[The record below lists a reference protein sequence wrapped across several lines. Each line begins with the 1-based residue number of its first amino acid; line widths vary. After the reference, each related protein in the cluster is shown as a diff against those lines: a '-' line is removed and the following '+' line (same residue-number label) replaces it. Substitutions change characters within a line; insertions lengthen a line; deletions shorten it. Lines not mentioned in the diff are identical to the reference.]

1 VAVATP
7 GAGTLEGLH
16 PRFEPGGQNVNTG
29 GVTSTVQVNTCV
41 QVAVFPQPSV
51 AVYVLVCVL
60 KQPFGITAPSDDVM
74 PGVPQSSVA
83 TAAPGAG
90 IPIGLQPR
98 SEPGGQNVN
107 TGGVTSTVQVNTC
120 VQVAVFPQPSVAV
133 YVLVCV
139 LKQPF
144 GITAPSD
151 DVMPGVP
158 QSSVAVAA
166 PGAGTPPPGLHPRS
180 EPGGQN
186 VNTGG
191 VTSTVQVNI
200 CVQVAVFPH
209 PSVAVYVLVCVLKH
223 PFGITA
229 PSDDVIPG
237 VPQSSV
243 AVATP
248 GAGTLEGLHPRSEP
262 GGQNV
267 NTGSVTSTVQ
277 VNTCVQVAVFPH
289 PSVAV

>member
-1 VAVATP
+1 MK
-7 GAGTLEGLH
+7 
-16 PRFEPGGQNVNTG
+16 
-29 GVTSTVQVNTCV
+29 TCV
-41 QVAVFPQPSV
+41 HVAVFPHPSV
-51 AVYVLVCVL
+51 AVYVLVCVR

-83 TAAPGAG
+83 VAAPGAG
-90 IPIGLQPR
+90 TPPPGLHPR

-107 TGGVTSTVQVNTC
+107 TGSVTSTVQVNTC
-120 VQVAVFPQPSVAV
+120 VQVAVFPHPSVAV

-186 VNTGG
+186 VKTGG
-191 VTSTVQVNI
+191 
-200 CVQVAVFPH
+200 
-209 PSVAVYVLVCVLKH
+209 
-223 PFGITA
+223 
-229 PSDDVIPG
+229 
-237 VPQSSV
+237 
-243 AVATP
+243 
-248 GAGTLEGLHPRSEP
+248 
-262 GGQNV
+262 
-267 NTGSVTSTVQ
+267 VTSTVQ
-277 VNTCVQVAVFPH
+277 VNTCVQVAVFPQA
-289 PSVAV
+289 SVAV